1 MPGRLCA
8 CGPSLELCCS
18 THCAAPQALPRER
31 AFVLHYQQGQVWV
44 CAARHCPDLPVPSG
58 RFNKGLFA
66 APQVLW
72 DYLNGR
78 ILLGQSKEMEMQV
91 GLLAVFQHW
100 AKVEQED
107 SAPSRYVWQ
116 RGSLSVLAIGTTGVR
131 DRYLEVLSG

>member
-1 MPGRLCA
+1 M
-8 CGPSLELCCS
+8 
-18 THCAAPQALPRER
+18 
-31 AFVLHYQQGQVWV
+31 
-44 CAARHCPDLPVPSG
+44 
-58 RFNKGLFA
+58 
-66 APQVLW
+66 LW

-100 AKVEQED
+100 AKAEQED

-116 RGSLSVLAIGTTGVR
+116 RGSLSVLAIGTIGVR

>member
-1 MPGRLCA
+1 MPVALAWSCA
-8 CGPSLELCCS
+8 VP
-18 THCAAPQALPRER
+18 HIVQLPRLFLGREPLFLR
-31 AFVLHYQQGQVWV
+31 YQQGQVWV

-116 RGSLSVLAIGTTGVR
+116 RGSLSVLAISTTGVR